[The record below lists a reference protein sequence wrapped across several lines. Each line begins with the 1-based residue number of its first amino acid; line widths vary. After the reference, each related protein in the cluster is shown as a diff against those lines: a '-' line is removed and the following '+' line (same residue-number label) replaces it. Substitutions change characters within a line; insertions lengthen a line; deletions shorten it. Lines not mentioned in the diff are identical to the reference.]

1 MPKIKIIE
9 ANRDPLFDASGK
21 SKVVVDKGFTT
32 SIIENSMQNI
42 VKIKVLN
49 SEIKEDQ
56 EGVYEVAKIRIDSA
70 RKDSAR
76 SDISSAIQNGATLT
90 NHQISIPKLL
100 DINQI
105 NDLNITKATPSY
117 SIECNFNYVSQDYDN
132 LQISV
137 NELNLIPA
145 IDSTTKDEI
154 LNFRNRR
161 GAKILD
167 FSRGTRLKN
176 FVQPQANLAG
186 IQNEVPYFNRIQIN
200 SATDGS
206 FSQFT
211 QKIQIYDEILKQYL
225 NSEKENV
232 SMNIQDETVVFE
244 DTPVGVYSVNRFFS
258 EEVEVDVDS
267 FYGLNPKGKA
277 SKMGLN
283 LRKHLLKGYLKN
295 VSKNGF
301 RKFLD
306 IYHGN
311 ECYKEGF
318 TYSAEKYD
326 SIELESAKI
335 QTLFA
340 PSGLES
346 TRILDTQVKYG
357 KTYVYKVSAHYL
369 VVGNSYTYRGLRFF
383 EEDGVTYATAEVIN
397 KPSYVIIPVELF
409 SEEKTVIQPPPVTPQ
424 VTFRTENN
432 SDNLIHI
439 YLSPTKTETRET
451 FIQITNEDVDQVESM
466 DRFFK
471 ESDGK
476 FRFKTT
482 TQSGL
487 YEVFRMENPPDS
499 YSSFSDKKLGE
510 TRMPFRDTDAIL
522 TDKVEPNKFYY
533 YVCRHLN
540 EKELAS
546 NPTSVFKVMLVKD
559 ADDSKVT
566 VETYM
571 FPEQVT
577 HLPSRTFKNILQVRP
592 AIEQVIFNDTQDV
605 LFEKESLRGTIDQL
619 KLGITEKSVW
629 GRKIKLRVKSKT
641 SGKIIDLNIDFT
653 LSKNKTKEEF

>member
-1 MPKIKIIE
+1 M
-9 ANRDPLFDASGK
+9 
-21 SKVVVDKGFTT
+21 
-32 SIIENSMQNI
+32 
-42 VKIKVLN
+42 
-49 SEIKEDQ
+49 
-56 EGVYEVAKIRIDSA
+56 
-70 RKDSAR
+70 
-76 SDISSAIQNGATLT
+76 
-90 NHQISIPKLL
+90 
-100 DINQI
+100 
-105 NDLNITKATPSY
+105 
-117 SIECNFNYVSQDYDN
+117 ECNFNYVSQDYDN

-154 LNFRNRR
+154 LNFKNRR

-176 FVQPQANLAG
+176 FVQPQTNLVG

-232 SMNIQDETVVFE
+232 SMNIQDETVVFG
-244 DTPVGVYSVNRFFS
+244 DTPVGVYNVNRFFT
-258 EEVEVDVDS
+258 EEVEVDVDN
-267 FYGLNPKGKA
+267 FYGLNQAGKA

-295 VSKNGF
+295 ISKNGF

-311 ECYKEGF
+311 ECYREGF

-326 SIELESAKI
+326 SVELESAKI

-397 KPSYVIIPVELF
+397 KPNYVIIPVELF

-439 YLSPTKTETRET
+439 YLSPTKTETKET
-451 FIQITNEDVDQVESM
+451 FIQITNEDSDQMDSM

-546 NPTSVFKVMLVKD
+546 NPTSVFKVMLLKD
-559 ADDSKVT
+559 ADDSRVT

-571 FPEQVT
+571 FPEQIT

>member
-1 MPKIKIIE
+1 
-9 ANRDPLFDASGK
+9 
-21 SKVVVDKGFTT
+21 
-32 SIIENSMQNI
+32 
-42 VKIKVLN
+42 
-49 SEIKEDQ
+49 
-56 EGVYEVAKIRIDSA
+56 
-70 RKDSAR
+70 
-76 SDISSAIQNGATLT
+76 
-90 NHQISIPKLL
+90 
-100 DINQI
+100 
-105 NDLNITKATPSY
+105 
-117 SIECNFNYVSQDYDN
+117 
-132 LQISV
+132 
-137 NELNLIPA
+137 
-145 IDSTTKDEI
+145 
-154 LNFRNRR
+154 
-161 GAKILD
+161 
-167 FSRGTRLKN
+167 
-176 FVQPQANLAG
+176 
-186 IQNEVPYFNRIQIN
+186 
-200 SATDGS
+200 
-206 FSQFT
+206 
-211 QKIQIYDEILKQYL
+211 
-225 NSEKENV
+225 
-232 SMNIQDETVVFE
+232 MNIQDETVVFG
-244 DTPVGVYSVNRFFS
+244 DTPVGVYNVNRFFT
-258 EEVEVDVDS
+258 EEVEVDVDN
-267 FYGLNPKGKA
+267 FYGLNQAGKA

-295 VSKNGF
+295 ISKNGF

-311 ECYKEGF
+311 ECYREGF

-326 SIELESAKI
+326 SVELESAKI

-397 KPSYVIIPVELF
+397 KPNYVIIPVELF

-439 YLSPTKTETRET
+439 YLSPTKTETKET
-451 FIQITNEDVDQVESM
+451 FIQITNEDSDQMDSM

-546 NPTSVFKVMLVKD
+546 NPTSVFKVMLLKD
-559 ADDSKVT
+559 ADDSRVT

-571 FPEQVT
+571 FPEQIT